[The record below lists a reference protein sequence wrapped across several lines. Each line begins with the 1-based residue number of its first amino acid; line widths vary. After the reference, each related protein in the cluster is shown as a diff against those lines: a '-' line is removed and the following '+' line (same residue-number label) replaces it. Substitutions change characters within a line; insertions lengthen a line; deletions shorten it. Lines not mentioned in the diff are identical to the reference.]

1 MNTTKINVDIV
12 SIEKLIFSG
21 TAKMVIATGVMGEIG
36 IMSGHIPFLTSI
48 KPGHI
53 RLIFDNAIQDIYYVS
68 GGILEV
74 QSNCVTILA
83 DTVLRVS
90 ELDEVEANIAREN
103 AKKILHDKNKS
114 TIDIAYAITQLAQ
127 SLAQLQT
134 IAIAK
139 KKEK

>member
-1 MNTTKINVDIV
+1 MISVDIV

-21 TAKMVIATGVMGEIG
+21 NAKMVIATGAMGELG
-36 IMSGHIPFLTSI
+36 IMTGHIPFLTSI

-53 RLIFDNAIQDIYYVS
+53 KLLFDDEIQDIYYVS

-83 DTVLRVS
+83 DTVIRAN
-90 ELDEVEANIAREN
+90 ELDEAAANISREN
-103 AKKILHDKNKS
+103 AKKVLHDKKKS
-114 TIDIAYAITQLAQ
+114 TIDVAYAITQLAQ
-127 SLAQLQT
+127 ALAQLQT